1 MFPSRSRRARFRL
14 ALFSTLG
21 ASLWLAL
28 SAAGAAP
35 LPPEATTAKNAT
47 PAILP
52 GDDFFA
58 WANGQW
64 LAQTP
69 IPADSNSWGAGGELV
84 EQTNERILK
93 LIEALASKPET
104 AGAARQVVD
113 YYHAMLDEATIES
126 HGLTALEPALQAI
139 AAMHNKDD
147 LARVLGSGLRVDVDP
162 LNNTDF
168 HTGNLFGMWIAQDM
182 NQPEQYAP
190 YLLQGGLGMPDKVY
204 YLNNDAR
211 SRTLR
216 KHYQQHIAAMLKL
229 AGFGNTAQADQ
240 RAARVLALET
250 LIAKTHADREES
262 EEVRHA
268 NNPWP
273 RAAFAQNAP
282 GLNWEVVFEAAQL
295 TRQSHF
301 IVWHPKAVKGE
312 AALVA
317 QIPLATW
324 QDWLRFH
331 AIDHVSDALPRA
343 FRAQAFAFHHH
354 TLRGTP
360 QMALRWK
367 KALDATNTALPDAV
381 GQIYVE
387 RYFPP
392 ENKARI
398 EEMVR
403 HISTAFG
410 KRIDQ
415 LEWMA
420 PATKQAAR
428 AKLDSLIVGI
438 GYPDKWQS
446 YTGLTVRPDDALGN
460 LLRSEQFHTRT
471 QVARL
476 GQPVDRHEW
485 DMPAQVVNA
494 VNLPLQNA
502 LNFPAAILQPPFF
515 DPGASDAANYG
526 ATGATIGHEI
536 SHSFD
541 DQGAQFDASGRLR
554 NWWSEADAQHF
565 SQASKMLVA
574 QYSAYKPFPDLALN
588 GQLTLSENLADLA
601 GLAAAYDG
609 MLLAEASKPGA
620 TPPPDSSARDQAFF
634 KGYAVSWR
642 TKMRDNA
649 LRQRILT
656 DGHSPAPWRT
666 ATVRNLDAW
675 YKAFNVQPGQK
686 LYLAPQQR
694 VKVW

>member
-1 MFPSRSRRARFRL
+1 MFPSRLRRAPLRL
-14 ALFSTLG
+14 TLC
-21 ASLWLAL
+21 ATLCLAL

-35 LPPEATTAKNAT
+35 LSPAANPAT
-47 PAILP
+47 LP
-52 GDDFFA
+52 GDDFFG

-69 IPADSNSWGAGGELV
+69 IPADRNSWGAGGELV
-84 EQTNERILK
+84 EQTNERIRK
-93 LIEALASKPET
+93 LIEALAGKAET
-104 AGAARQVVD
+104 KGQSRQVID
-113 YYHAMLDEATIES
+113 YYQAMMDEAAIEAG
-126 HGLTALEPALQAI
+126 GLTALQPTLQAI
-139 AAMHNKDD
+139 AAMQNKDD
-147 LARVLGSGLRVDVDP
+147 LARVLGRGLRVDVDP

-204 YLNNDAR
+204 YLNKDAR
-211 SRTLR
+211 SRALR
-216 KHYQQHIAAMLKL
+216 KQYQQHIAAMLKL
-229 AGFGNTAQADQ
+229 AGFAPSARQADK
-240 RAARVLALET
+240 RAAQVMALET

-273 RAAFAQNAP
+273 RTAFAQKAP
-282 GLNWEVVFEAAQL
+282 GLNWEAYFEAAQL
-295 TRQSHF
+295 GQQAHF
-301 IVWHPKAVKGE
+301 IVWHPQALKGE
-312 AALVA
+312 AALVG

-343 FRAQAFAFHHH
+343 FRAQAFAFHQH

-367 KALDATNTALPDAV
+367 QALDSTNSALPDAV
-381 GQIYVE
+381 GKIYVE

-403 HISTAFG
+403 NISTAFG
-410 KRIDQ
+410 KRIEQ
-415 LEWMA
+415 LAWMT

-438 GYPDKWQS
+438 GYPDTWQS
-446 YTGLTVRPDDALGN
+446 YDGLSVKPDDALGN
-460 LLRSEQFHTRT
+460 LLRSEQFHTRV
-471 QVARL
+471 QIARL
-476 GQPVDRHEW
+476 GQPVDRREW

-515 DPGASDAANYG
+515 DPAADDAANYG

-609 MLLAEASKPGA
+609 MLLAQASKPGGA
-620 TPPPDSSARDQAFF
+620 AQIDSTARDQAFF

-642 TKMRDNA
+642 NKMRDNA

>member
-1 MFPSRSRRARFRL
+1 MYSPGLCRAPLRL
-14 ALFSTLG
+14 ALGATLCL
-21 ASLWLAL
+21 SLCAAHAAPWQA
-28 SAAGAAP
+28 SAASPAGNAASVP
-35 LPPEATTAKNAT
+35 V
-47 PAILP
+47 LP
-52 GDDFFA
+52 GDDFFT

-69 IPADSNSWGAGGELV
+69 IPPDRNSWGAGGELV
-84 EQTNERILK
+84 EQTNERIRT

-104 AGAARQVVD
+104 SGPARQVVD
-113 YYHAMLDEATIES
+113 YYRAMQDEATIEAR
-126 HGLTALEPALQAI
+126 GLTALNPLLQSI
-139 AAMHNKDD
+139 AAMQNKAD

-204 YLNNDAR
+204 YLSQDAR
-211 SRTLR
+211 SRSLR
-216 KHYQQHIAAMLKL
+216 KQYQAHIAAMLKL
-229 AGFGNTAQADQ
+229 AGFGQTDAQAQQ

-250 LIAKTHADREES
+250 LIAKTHASRQES
-262 EEVRHA
+262 EEVKHA
-268 NNPWP
+268 NNPWQ
-273 RAAFAQNAP
+273 RKDFAQKAP
-282 GLNWEVVFEAAQL
+282 GLDWNVYFEAAQL
-295 TRQSHF
+295 TKQSHF
-301 IVWHPKAVKGE
+301 IVWHPQAVKGE
-312 AALVA
+312 AALVGK
-317 QIPLATW
+317 IPLATW

-331 AIDHVSDALPRA
+331 ALDHASDALPRA
-343 FRAQAFAFHHH
+343 FRTQAFDFHQR

-367 KALDATNTALPDAV
+367 QALDATNGALPDAV

-398 EEMVR
+398 QDMVR

-410 KRIDQ
+410 KRIEQ
-415 LEWMA
+415 LEWMT

-428 AKLDSLIVGI
+428 AKLDSLVVGI
-438 GYPDKWQS
+438 GYPDKWKS
-446 YTGLTVRPDDALGN
+446 YAGLNVQPDDALGN

-471 QVARL
+471 QLARL

-494 VNLPLQNA
+494 VNLPMQNA

-515 DPGASDAANYG
+515 DPDASDAANYG

-541 DQGAQFDASGRLR
+541 DQGAQFDATGRLR
-554 NWWSEADAQHF
+554 NWWSETDARHF
-565 SQASKMLVA
+565 SQAANMLVA
-574 QYSAYKPFPDLALN
+574 QYSAYQPFPDLALN

-609 MLLAEASKPGA
+609 MLLAEASKPAG
-620 TPPPDSSARDQAFF
+620 TPAPDSNARDQAFF

-642 TKMRDNA
+642 NKMRDNA